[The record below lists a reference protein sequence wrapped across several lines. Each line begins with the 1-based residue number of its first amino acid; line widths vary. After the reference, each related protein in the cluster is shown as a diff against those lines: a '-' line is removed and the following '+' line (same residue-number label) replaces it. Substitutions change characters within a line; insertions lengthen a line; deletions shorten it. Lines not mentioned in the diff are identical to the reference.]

1 MGLTRI
7 RADQI
12 ADIDYKQ
19 AVRVI
24 TLSNVT
30 LSLGAPAQVDG
41 VTLNQGD
48 RVLVAGQSTA
58 TQNGLYQVDAAGTG
72 SNGTW
77 VRANDANA
85 TGEIQAGMIVMV
97 TEGTVWADTSWKLV
111 TNDPI
116 AIGGTALIFAQNTG
130 DSYSTII
137 ANGTSIFAN
146 AVSSAITFT
155 AGNNLAITG
164 NATTDTVTFAVS
176 DAPVFTG
183 NLSAGNLSTTGNITG
198 GNINV
203 VGTTA
208 ATNKT
213 TGALTVAGGVGVAG
227 DVWAGNSI
235 TVDSGAYGNV
245 VTTQFAGVFATA
257 SGPNPYSIVQVRSN
271 DGTTGLGMQ
280 AYTGLNGLIYS
291 NSGVT
296 FQTGATI
303 RDKDYPTG
311 GTTRATIDSTGLSV
325 TGIANISG
333 NITGNYFIG
342 NGSQL
347 TGLAATYA
355 NANVVAYGEAGWAGN
370 IIPAANNVYSL
381 GSPTAQW
388 ASVYVSANTLYLG
401 AVPISASNNTL
412 VVGGNTVVTANA
424 TGTSTTTGNV
434 SITGNI
440 TGSYILGN
448 GSALTGIVAATAT
461 TAGTVTDNAQA
472 NITSVGTLTSLN
484 SGVISSSGNVTGAN
498 ILTAGIV
505 SATGNITGSFIIG
518 NGSQLT
524 GLPAGYSNSNLA
536 SLGSNVISTTG
547 TITGGNI
554 TGANILTG
562 GFISATG
569 NITGGNIVSGG
580 GTGGNI
586 TGANVI
592 SGNTFTAVTVST
604 TGNITGS
611 FIIGNGSQLTGLPAG
626 YSNSNLASL
635 GSNVIS
641 TTGTITGGNITGAN
655 ILTGGFISAT
665 GNVSGNYILGNGS
678 QLTGIAASY
687 SNANVATFLAAFGS
701 NTVSTTGNITT
712 GNLLTGGLISAT
724 GNITTGNLLTGGL
737 ISATGNIT
745 GGNIVSGAGTGG
757 NITGANVISGN
768 TFNAVTVSAS
778 GNITGGNLTIG
789 NIINSN
795 ANGIGNIGS
804 SSTYFDT
811 VFAKATSAQYA
822 DLAEMYCADI
832 KYPPGTVVEFGGIEE
847 VTQTTSTHSTAVAGI
862 VSTHPSYLMNST
874 LDCAT
879 AVEVALVGR
888 VPCCVVG
895 TIAKGDRLVSSN
907 LPGVATA
914 LVVAEYQPGCIVG
927 KALEAYDSAE
937 VGTIEVAVGRT

>member
-30 LSLGAPAQVDG
+30 LTLGAPAQVDG
-41 VTLNQGD
+41 VNLNQGD

-58 TQNGLYQVDAAGTG
+58 TQNGLYQVDAVGTG
-72 SNGTW
+72 ANGTW
-77 VRANDANA
+77 VRANDAN
-85 TGEIQAGMIVMV
+85 TVGEIQAGMIVMV
-97 TEGTVWADTSWKLV
+97 TEGVVWADTSWKLI

-116 AIGGTALIFAQNTG
+116 AIGGSALVFAQNTG

-146 AVSSAITFT
+146 AVSSAITFS
-155 AGNNLAITG
+155 AGNNLGITG
-164 NATTDTVTFAVS
+164 NATTDTVTFAVA

-183 NLSAGNLSTTGNITG
+183 N
-198 GNINV
+198 
-203 VGTTA
+203 
-208 ATNKT
+208 
-213 TGALTVAGGVGVAG
+213 
-227 DVWAGNSI
+227 
-235 TVDSGAYGNV
+235 
-245 VTTQFAGVFATA
+245 
-257 SGPNPYSIVQVRSN
+257 VQ
-271 DGTTGLGMQ
+271 
-280 AYTGLNGLIYS
+280 A
-291 NSGVT
+291 
-296 FQTGATI
+296 
-303 RDKDYPTG
+303 
-311 GTTRATIDSTGLSV
+311 
-325 TGIANISG
+325 
-333 NITGNYFIG
+333 NYFIG

-355 NANVVAYGEAGWAGN
+355 NANVVAYAEAGWSGN
-370 IIPAANNVYSL
+370 IIPSANNAYSL

-388 ASVYVSANTLYLG
+388 ASVYVSASTLYLG
-401 AVPISASNNTL
+401 AVPVSTANNTL
-412 VVGGNTVVTANA
+412 VVGGNAVVTANA
-424 TGTSTTTGNV
+424 TGTSVTTGNV

-448 GSALTGIVAATAT
+448 GSQLTGIQSQVYANANVFSYLGSNSNVVIT
-461 TAGTVTDNAQA
+461 TTG
-472 NITSVGTLTSLN
+472 NITSGNAAITGTTAATSKTTGALTVAGGVGVASDVWAGN
-484 SGVISSSGNVTGAN
+484 SITVDGGAYGNVVATQFASLFASGSGPNPRSIMQVRGADGVAGIGIQGQSGANGQIYANIGIIFTTGATIRDKDFPTGGTTRATIDSTGLSVTGIVSATGNITGGNVLTGGFISATGNITGGNIVSGTGSGGSITGAN
-498 ILTAGIV
+498 IIAGNTFTAVTV

-536 SLGSNVISTTG
+536 TLGSNVISTTG

-554 TGANILTG
+554 TGSNILTG

-569 NITGGNIVSGG
+569 NITGGNIVSG
-580 GTGGNI
+580 
-586 TGANVI
+586 
-592 SGNTFTAVTVST
+592 
-604 TGNITGS
+604 
-611 FIIGNGSQLTGLPAG
+611 
-626 YSNSNLASL
+626 
-635 GSNVIS
+635 
-641 TTGTITGGNITGAN
+641 
-655 ILTGGFISAT
+655 
-665 GNVSGNYILGNGS
+665 
-678 QLTGIAASY
+678 
-687 SNANVATFLAAFGS
+687 
-701 NTVSTTGNITT
+701 
-712 GNLLTGGLISAT
+712 
-724 GNITTGNLLTGGL
+724 
-737 ISATGNIT
+737 
-745 GGNIVSGAGTGG
+745 AGTGG
-757 NITGANVISGN
+757 SITGANVISGN
-768 TFNAVTVSAS
+768 TFNAVTVSAT
-778 GNITGGNLTIG
+778 GNITGSNLTVG

-795 ANGIGNIGS
+795 ANGVGNIGS

-847 VTQTTSTHSTAVAGI
+847 VTQTTTTHSTAVAGI

-888 VPCCVVG
+888 VPCRVVG

-907 LPGVATA
+907 TPGVATA
-914 LVVAEYQPGCIVG
+914 LAAEEYQPGCIVG
-927 KALEAYDSAE
+927 KSLEAYNSAE